1 MSDIIYIGM
10 GIASFVILGLFTW
23 ACSKF

>member
-1 MSDIIYIGM
+1 MSDIIYVGM
-10 GIASFVILGLFTW
+10 SVATFIILGLFTW